1 MSVEG
6 HHHHVVAVD
15 LDNKVAT
22 EADIAAAALLTQQL
36 RQELLQLERDLE
48 VAVGEEN
55 EAKIAFELQSYEMNQ
70 SKDAL
75 RDNDEIMELLEEA
88 KQLPRPSNITDLEVS
103 KKFPLQ
109 MQFVL
114 LIDFVTLC
122 WAYSQKLLDTLN
134 QELSEKELSLSTAT
148 SGKEALVDELH
159 DLTRRKN
166 ALQQA
171 CLRLQLE
178 KEDLDRRL
186 AAPVQPGPMTATP
199 VLVEPPSGIVDTVFG
214 VKLPALF

>member
-1 MSVEG
+1 MSSSSNSLSERTEASPAPPDPTELRPFSNLTLASQLPSIFPALNCEASSKNPPRCLPYDAGSHTWKHTQLTLQQGPVLLLLYNNMSVEG

-48 VAVGEEN
+48 VAVAEEN

-109 MQFVL
+109 M
-114 LIDFVTLC
+114 
-122 WAYSQKLLDTLN
+122 N
-134 QELSEKELSLSTAT
+134 
-148 SGKEALVDELH
+148 
-159 DLTRRKN
+159 
-166 ALQQA
+166 
-171 CLRLQLE
+171 
-178 KEDLDRRL
+178 
-186 AAPVQPGPMTATP
+186 
-199 VLVEPPSGIVDTVFG
+199 
-214 VKLPALF
+214 LFC